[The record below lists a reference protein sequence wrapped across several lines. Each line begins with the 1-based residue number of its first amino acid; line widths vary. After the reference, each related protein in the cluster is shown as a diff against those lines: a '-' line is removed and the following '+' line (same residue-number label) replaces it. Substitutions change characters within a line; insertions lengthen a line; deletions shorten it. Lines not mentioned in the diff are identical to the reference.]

1 MSKVTSQN
9 GQATL
14 RDVAAAADV
23 SQMTV
28 SRVLN
33 APEQVRPETRE
44 RVQAAIKA
52 LNYRPNL
59 MARGLAGGRALV
71 IGLAYDNPSGSF
83 LADFL
88 LSTLGAIRAAGHSL
102 VVEQVTEADLNE
114 PAVFAER
121 LRGVGVRH
129 LLMIPPLSEN
139 APVIEALRSEDIAVA
154 LIATGVG
161 SAAAIRIGIDDHAA
175 AAAMTAYLIGQGHR
189 RIGFIGGAA
198 NQSSSAARLA
208 GYHAALADAG
218 IDADPDLVMD
228 GTFTYRSGMVA
239 SEALLAVRDRPSAIF
254 ASNDEMA
261 AGAIAAVYRAGLSVP
276 GDVSVAGFD
285 DTAVAARVWPPLT
298 TVAQPLAEMAA
309 RAVAALAQPVATED
323 ITLDAAITVRK
334 SVGAA
339 SSR

>member
-1 MSKVTSQN
+1 MSKMSTQN

-14 RDVAAAADV
+14 RDVAAEADV

-33 APEQVRPETRE
+33 APEQVRPQTRE

-88 LSTLGAIRAAGHSL
+88 LSTLGAVRAAGHSL
-102 VVEQVTEADLNE
+102 VVEQVTEADLDE
-114 PAVFAER
+114 PSVFAER
-121 LRGVGVRH
+121 LRGVGVKH

-139 APVIEALRSEDIAVA
+139 TSVIEALRDEDIAVA
-154 LIATGVG
+154 LIATEAGR
-161 SAAAIRIGIDDHAA
+161 SPAIRIGIDDHAA
-175 AAAMTAYLIGQGHR
+175 AVAMTAHLIGRGHR

-208 GYHAALADAG
+208 GYRAALADAG
-218 IDADPDLVMD
+218 IDADPALVAD

-239 SEALLAVRDRPSAIF
+239 AEALLAVHDRPTAIF
-254 ASNDEMA
+254 ASNDDMA
-261 AGAIAAVYRAGLSVP
+261 AGAIAAAYRTGLSVP

-298 TVAQPLAEMAA
+298 TVAQPLAEMAK
-309 RAVAALAQPVATED
+309 RAVAALAQPAATENA
-323 ITLDAAITVRK
+323 TLEANITVRE

-339 SSR
+339 PT